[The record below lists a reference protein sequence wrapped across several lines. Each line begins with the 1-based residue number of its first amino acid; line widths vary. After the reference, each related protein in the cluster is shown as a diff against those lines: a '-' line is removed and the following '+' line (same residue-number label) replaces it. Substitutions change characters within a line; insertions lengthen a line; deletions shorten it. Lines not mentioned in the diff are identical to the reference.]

1 LLSEGRP
8 ELTEVRTVLPDLLK
22 ELSDAQLI
30 QTFRFVLHTLGCDN
44 SERVEATLHAASN
57 FELSHLVHI
66 AARLR
71 KDSLTE
77 LVFLAEE
84 LLRAEQSAARE
95 SVGGRAIS
103 PGQVNRS

>member
-1 LLSEGRP
+1 M
-8 ELTEVRTVLPDLLK
+8 TEVRTVLPDLLK
-22 ELSDAQLI
+22 ELSDAQLF
-30 QTFRFVLHTLGCDN
+30 QTFRFVLHTLGCDDG
-44 SERVEATLHAASN
+44 ERVEATLHAVSN

-66 AARLR
+66 AVRLR

-95 SVGGRAIS
+95 SVGGRAVS
-103 PGQVNRS
+103 SGQVGRF